1 MTGAVVWVTGL
12 PASGKSTL
20 ARRLR
25 DRLRSAG
32 VGAAVLDGDEVRA
45 ALVPPP
51 GFGEGDRA
59 AFYETLGNL
68 ALGLAADGLVAI
80 VAATAHRRA
89 FRDRVR
95 SRAARFVE
103 VLLDVPAET
112 CAARDP
118 KGLWARAREGAAPD
132 LPGAAVAYEPPLAP
146 EVVAR
151 GGEDGAAV
159 EAAARALGITPGT
172 T

>member
-1 MTGAVVWVTGL
+1 MSGAVVWVTGL

-25 DRLRSAG
+25 DRLRASG
-32 VGAAVLDGDEVRA
+32 VAAAVLDGDAVRG
-45 ALVPPP
+45 ALVPTP
-51 GFGEGDRA
+51 GYDPAGRA

-68 ALGLAADGLVAI
+68 ALAIAADGLVAI

-95 SRAARFVE
+95 ARAPRFVE
-103 VLLDVPAET
+103 VLVDVPPAT

-118 KGLWARAREGAAPD
+118 KGLWAQARAGGAPE
-132 LPGAAVAYEPPLAP
+132 LPGVVVAYERPLAP
-146 EVVAR
+146 EVVAH
-151 GGEDGAAV
+151 GGEDAAAV
-159 EAAARALGITPGT
+159 AAAAALLAD
-172 T
+172 

>member
-1 MTGAVVWVTGL
+1 MWVTGL

-25 DRLRSAG
+25 DRLRGAG
-32 VGAAVLDGDEVRA
+32 IPAAVLDGDAVRA
-45 ALVPPP
+45 ALIPPR
-51 GFGEGDRA
+51 GYGEAERIA
-59 AFYETLGNL
+59 LYETVGNL
-68 ALGLAADGLVAI
+68 ALTLAAEGLVAI

-95 SRAARFVE
+95 ERAPRFVE
-103 VLLDVPAET
+103 VWMDVSPET

-118 KGLWARAREGAAPD
+118 KGLWARARAGAAPD
-132 LPGAAVAYEPPLAP
+132 LPGAGVAYEPPLAP

-151 GGEDGAAV
+151 AGEDAAAV
-159 EAAARALGITPGT
+159 EAIVAALGVGPASDP
-172 T
+172 